1 MEGRGSENQSEENT
15 TSQPIKSPVVRSPI
29 ERTENSSIDTTNEF
43 WESTI
48 PKILKLLLI
57 FFILFIFVLIFAP
70 SEVASIMEDE
80 FEPAPSG
87 PSIFKFTTN
96 ANQSDLRAEIEC
108 TRVDFLKENEH
119 IVVGEAA
126 YLCTIQIF
134 PPPEE
139 SANADINVSWE
150 NPDIGW
156 KPFDTA
162 EEGVV
167 GVDEE
172 QGSAED
178 ESNGDNGD
186 NQPAFEDRVL
196 VRAPNSPGPYQ
207 LTITILFEGQPD
219 TTELKA
225 TSDIAVNIYS
235 QDDLL
240 QSQYRALIF
249 PLQALVTVA
258 IIISILQTIIMIR
271 DR

>member
-1 MEGRGSENQSEENT
+1 MEGGGSENQSEENT

-48 PKILKLLLI
+48 PKILKLFLI
-57 FFILFIFVLIFAP
+57 FFILSVFILIFAP

-87 PSIFKFTTN
+87 PSVFKFTTN
-96 ANQSDLRAEIEC
+96 ANQSDLHAKIEC
-108 TRVDFLKENEH
+108 TRIDFLEENEH
-119 IVVGEAA
+119 IVVGEPA
-126 YLCTIQIF
+126 YLCTTQIF
-134 PPPEE
+134 SPHEE
-139 SANADINVSWE
+139 NTNADINVSWE
-150 NPDIGW
+150 NSIGW
-156 KPFDTA
+156 RPFDTA
-162 EEGVV
+162 EEEVV
-167 GVDEE
+167 DVNEE

-196 VRAPNSPGPYQ
+196 VRAPNSPGSYQ
-207 LTITILFEGQPD
+207 LTVTILFEGHPD
-219 TTELKA
+219 TTELRA

-235 QDDLL
+235 QNDLL
-240 QSQYRALIF
+240 ESQYRALIF

-258 IIISILQTIIMIR
+258 IIISLLQTIIMIR
-271 DR
+271 DK